1 VATEVHADAHT
12 GEVSDRPSGKQTVSR
27 VDPLGIRSGIKVY
40 KLPNGD
46 WSLDAPDKKAKALR
60 PSEINHFNIAPSVTQ
75 LGVSIVENFT
85 SKNAKTPCRC
95 RNPGA

>member
-1 VATEVHADAHT
+1 
-12 GEVSDRPSGKQTVSR
+12 
-27 VDPLGIRSGIKVY
+27 LGIRSGIKVY
-40 KLPNGD
+40 KLPNCD